1 MTHYSLAQNTK
12 KMKLWATGMSLSIFD
27 KEVENPVLVYSGMSG
42 VAAATALSIAL
53 DNIGVEFGM
62 IYVRKEN
69 EESHGEKIEY
79 EIPDRFNS
87 RTYIFVDDF
96 IASGETRDWCES
108 RLAGAKFSY
117 YALQKRGFCNIKE
130 LIEC

>member
-12 KMKLWATGMSLSIFD
+12 DLKLWATRMSLSIFD

-42 VAAATALSIAL
+42 IAAATALSIEL

-79 EIPDRFNS
+79 EIPDGFNS
-87 RTYIFVDDF
+87 LTYIFVDDF
-96 IASGETRDWCES
+96 IDLGETRNWCES
-108 RLAGAKFSY
+108 RLDGAKFSY
-117 YALQKRGFCNIKE
+117 LSLQKECGVYVKE